1 MIVEGARSRRVSARN
16 AGFQQWQSYLNNRN
30 KRTKAGRF
38 LVQGVRPIT
47 QAVDHDWPL
56 ESLLYRVGGPHLS
69 DWARSVLD
77 TTPIPT
83 IGLVPDLIAELGEKS
98 AAAPE
103 LIAVAK
109 VRTPDLATWNP
120 AGQAPVIVVFDRPTS
135 PGNLGTLIRSANAF
149 GAAAVVVSGHAADQF
164 DPQCVRASTGSL
176 FAIPVM
182 RISDT
187 SDMVTF
193 RDRQRA
199 LGVDLAIVGTD
210 ESGPKVVYDHDFTGG
225 TILVVGNETRGMS
238 AGWRDSCDAVV
249 QIPIGGAA
257 SSLGAP
263 SAGGICLYEIARQ
276 RASLNS

>member
-120 AGQAPVIVVFDRPTS
+120 PGHAPVIVVFDRPTS

-182 RISDT
+182 RISDAAG
-187 SDMVTF
+187 MVAF
-193 RDRQRA
+193 RDRQRS
-199 LGVDLAIVGTD
+199 LGVDLALVGTD
-210 ESGPKVVYDHDFTGG
+210 ESGPKAVYDHDFSGG

-238 AGWRDSCDAVV
+238 AGWRDNCDAVV

-263 SAGGICLYEIARQ
+263 SAGAICLYEVARQ
-276 RASLNS
+276 RGSLNS